1 MTVTTFSN
9 RRATAP
15 KLPNST
21 AKSRG
26 AFARSAVFSE
36 FGYHGARALD
46 YESFV
51 DRLPDQASRCINGR
65 QSREVA

>member
-1 MTVTTFSN
+1 MLSTTFSK

-15 KLPNST
+15 NLPSST
-21 AKSRG
+21 SQTREQ
-26 AFARSAVFSE
+26 FARSAVFSE

-46 YESFV
+46 YDGFV
-51 DRLPDQASRCINGR
+51 DRRPDQAARCINGR